1 MGGFRVGVFWGFVG
15 VWISR
20 HRKFDL
26 GLSRGCRYGFRAF
39 RGCRI
44 HALGCEA
51 GFRV

>member
-1 MGGFRVGVFWGFVG
+1 MGGVRVGFFGVLWAFGFRG
-15 VWISR
+15 P
-20 HRKFDL
+20 RKFDL
-26 GLSRGCRYGFRAF
+26 GLSRGCRYGF